1 MKKLF
6 LLLVA
11 VLTFALSASAQGRVV
26 TGTVLEKA
34 TEEPVLGASVY
45 AGQSNKG
52 VETDLDGNFRI
63 SVPAGVQTLRVVYVG
78 CKTATV
84 NIPAS
89 NKVTVYLESDVDVLD
104 ELMVVA
110 YGQTKKSE
118 YTGSAGVVNA
128 TQIEDALVSNVT
140 NALSGKIAGVQTFS
154 SNGQPGTSS
163 SVRIRGVGSINA
175 STTPLYVVDGLPYDG
190 DIAAIA
196 PSDIES
202 MTVLK
207 DAASAALYGAR
218 GANGVIL
225 ITTKKGKSGN
235 AKVTVDMRWGGNSR
249 AIPNYDVVSD
259 PRQYIEMVYGALR
272 NTGKYFYNY
281 GDDSDK
287 AHRYAADNVWK
298 SIGYQTWTAPEGQD
312 IVGANG
318 KFNPYATPGFTSG
331 NFYFI
336 NDDWTKNTLINGL
349 RQEYNMSITGGTDR
363 IQYYLSGSYLGDEGL
378 ISGSHYNRFS
388 TRASVDYQAFKWLK
402 VGTNITYTYAN
413 QGAPGDQDLD
423 ANTSS
428 GNAFYIIN
436 SIAPVYPMFIR
447 GTDRQIAW
455 NNAYNKPIYDYGT
468 NSNYIDGFGRTPS
481 RNTLSSSNPAGDLQ
495 YNREDYLMDIL
506 DAKWYAVINP
516 ITGLNITGT
525 AGYHVD
531 NTRLHYLHNGMYG
544 QSSQYKGQA
553 QQQAQRIRTINLQ
566 ALASYNKTFADVHN
580 MDLMVGFENQG
591 YNSEYVYAIGS
602 NLYQPL
608 VWVVNNTIDDIRGGG
623 AMSEL
628 VHRGFFGRAKYTYD
642 GRYFFMGSIRR
653 DGSSRFHP
661 NHRWGTFWS
670 LSGGWDIA
678 KEKFMEDV
686 TAIDLLKFKVSFGQ
700 NGNDGIGVNY
710 LAYADQYRISG
721 ADGVWS
727 DGTLYYKGNPDITWE
742 TSNNFNTGFD
752 FSFLKGRIDG
762 SIEYFQRQTSDMLFN
777 VPTAPS
783 LGYSSMPA
791 NVGSMRNNGIE
802 IDLNFRPIQTKDI
815 TLDVFGNIT
824 FGWNKVLKL
833 DKRLLNRNA
842 NWRMDS
848 EKGWLSGNRI
858 FFEGQSMYN
867 MFYVDYAGVA
877 AGDVW
882 EKYDENGVGIGDPLY
897 TGGQALYWA
906 SRDKVITNEDGT
918 TSKVPYIQHEL
929 IGEDG
934 KPVLDAEGKPVMV
947 VDQYE
952 QEEYL
957 TPNYTT
963 AYNTNRKATGNIMP
977 KAYGGFGATLQAYGI
992 DLSLNFSYQFG
1003 GKIYDTSYAAFMNP
1017 GSVSYIGQN
1026 FHKDLLDA
1034 WTPTN
1039 TITEV
1044 PRMETESSYS
1054 SANSTSNRFLVSS
1067 NFVSLNNI
1075 TLGYTLPQK
1084 WTRKAFLESVRLY
1097 CSAENVAL
1105 WSARKGLDPRQG
1117 FTSSDNSTY
1126 SPIRCVSGGLKVVF

>member
-104 ELMVVA
+104 EVMVVA

-128 TQIEDALVSNVT
+128 TQLEDALVSNVT

-154 SNGQPGTSS
+154 SNGQPGQSA

-175 STTPLYVVDGLPYDG
+175 STSPLYVVDGLPFDG
-190 DIAAIA
+190 DIATIA

-249 AIPNYDVVSD
+249 AIPNYDVVTD
-259 PRQYIEMVYGALR
+259 PRQYFEMVYGALKM
-272 NTGKYFYNY
+272 TGIYVNKYDEAVAHAYAN
-281 GDDSDK
+281 DK
-287 AHRYAADNVWK
+287 LWS
-298 SIGYQTWTAPEGQD
+298 SIGYQTWTIPTGQETIGMD
-312 IVGANG
+312 G
-318 KFNPYATPGFTSG
+318 KFNPNATPGYTSG

-336 NDDWTKNTLINGL
+336 SDDWTKHTLINGL
-349 RQEYNMSITGGTDR
+349 RQEYNMSITGGTDK
-363 IQYYLSGSYLGDEGL
+363 INYYVSGSYLGDEGL
-378 ISGSHYNRFS
+378 IQGSHYNRFS
-388 TRASVDYQAFKWLK
+388 TRATVDYQAFKWLK
-402 VGTNITYTYAN
+402 IGTNLTYTYAN
-413 QGAPGDQDLD
+413 QGYPGDQDLD
-423 ANTSS
+423 ASS
-428 GNAFYIIN
+428 SVGNAFNLVN
-436 SIAPVYPMFIR
+436 SLAPVYPLFIR
-447 GTDRQIAW
+447 GTDGKIAW
-455 NNAYNKPIYDYGT
+455 NNIYNKPIYDYGT
-468 NSNYIDGFGRTPS
+468 SSYYYEGFGRTPS
-481 RNTLSSSNPAGDLQ
+481 RNTYSSANPAGDLQ
-495 YNREDYLMDIL
+495 YNKEEYLSDVL
-506 DAKWYAVINP
+506 DGKWYALITP

-531 NTRLHYLHNGMYG
+531 NTRTHYLRNGLYG
-544 QSSQYKGQA
+544 SGQPYKGQA
-553 QQQAQRIRTINLQ
+553 IQEAARLRTINLQ

-580 MDLMVGFENQG
+580 MDLMVGFENQAMN
-591 YNSEYVYAIGS
+591 YETVSAVGS

-608 VWVVNNTIDDIRGGG
+608 VWVVDNTIDNISGGG
-623 AMSEL
+623 NVSQL

-678 KEKFMEDV
+678 KEKFMQDV

-700 NGNDGIGVNY
+700 NGNDGIGTRY
-710 LAYADQYRISG
+710 LAYADQYQISG
-721 ADGVWS
+721 ADGIWS
-727 DGTLYYKGNPDITWE
+727 DGVLNYKGNPDITWE

-777 VPTAPS
+777 IPTAPS
-783 LGYSSMPA
+783 LGYSSKPA

-848 EKGWLSGNRI
+848 EKGWLSGSRI

-867 MFYVDYAGVA
+867 LFYVDYAGVA
-877 AGDVW
+877 QETVYERDDDGEIVVDSQGNPV
-882 EKYDENGVGIGDPLY
+882 YIMQPGN
-897 TGGQALYWA
+897 ALYWA
-906 SRDKVITNEDGT
+906 VRDAKDENGNKI
-918 TSKVPYIQHEL
+918 PYITHEKRDEN
-929 IGEDG
+929 GNV
-934 KPVLDAEGKPVMV
+934 VLDENGNPVII
-947 VDQYE
+947 VDQYLK
-952 QEEYL
+952 EEYK
-957 TPNYTT
+957 TGNYTE

-1003 GKIYDTSYAAFMNP
+1003 GKIYDTSYAGFMTP
-1017 GSVSYIGQN
+1017 GSKSYIGNN
-1026 FHKDLLDA
+1026 FHKDLLNS

-1039 TITEV
+1039 TNTDI
-1044 PRMETESSYS
+1044 PRMETDPIF
-1054 SANSTSNRFLVSS
+1054 SAGNSTSTRFLVSS
-1067 NFVSLNNI
+1067 NFVSLNNV

-1105 WSARKGLDPRQG
+1105 WSKRKGLDPRQG
-1117 FTSSDNSTY
+1117 FVSSENSTY

>member
-1 MKKLF
+1 
-6 LLLVA
+6 
-11 VLTFALSASAQGRVV
+11 AQGRVV
-26 TGTVLEKA
+26 TGTVLEEA
-34 TEEPVLGASVY
+34 TNEPVVGASVY

-52 VETDLDGNFRI
+52 VETDVDGNFRI
-63 SVPAGVQTLRVVYVG
+63 TVPAGVQNLRVQFIG
-78 CKTATV
+78 FKAQTV
-84 NIPAS
+84 KIPAN
-89 NKVTVYLESDVDVLD
+89 NKVTVYLKGDVELLD
-104 ELMVVA
+104 QVVVTG
-110 YGQTKKSE
+110 YGQTKKAE
-118 YTGSAGVVNA
+118 YTGSAGVVDA
-128 TQIEDALVSNVT
+128 AQLEDALVSNVT

-154 SNGQPGTSS
+154 SNGQPGSSS
-163 SVRIRGVGSINA
+163 SVRIRGTGSINA
-175 STTPLYVVDGLPYDG
+175 STSPLYVVDGMPYDG
-190 DIAAIA
+190 DISAIA
-196 PSDIES
+196 TSDIEQ

-249 AIPNYDVVSD
+249 ALSNYDVVSD
-259 PRQYIEMVYGALR
+259 PRQYIEMVYGALY
-272 NTGKYFYNY
+272 NTGKYFYKY
-281 GDDSDK
+281 SDEA
-287 AHRYAADNVWK
+287 AHRNATDNIWS
-298 SIGYQTWTAPEGQD
+298 SIGYQTWTVPEGQD
-312 IVGANG
+312 VVGTNG
-318 KFNPYATPGFTSG
+318 KFNPYATPGYTSG

-349 RQEYNMSITGGTDR
+349 RQEYNISITGGTDR
-363 IQYYLSGSYLGDEGL
+363 IQYYVSGNYLGDEG
-378 ISGSHYNRFS
+378 IIAGSHFNRFA

-402 VGTNITYTYAN
+402 IGTNLNYTYSN

-423 ANTSS
+423 ASTGS
-428 GNAFYIIN
+428 GNAFNLIN
-436 SIAPVYPMFIR
+436 SLAPVYPMFIR
-447 GTDRQIAW
+447 GTDGQIAW
-455 NNAYNKPIYDYGT
+455 NKVYNKPIYDYGT
-468 NSNYIDGFGRTPS
+468 SSRPVDGFGRTPS
-481 RNTLSSSNPAGDLQ
+481 RNSYSDSNPAGDLQ
-495 YNREDYLMDIL
+495 YNREDYLMDIF
-506 DAKWYAVINP
+506 DAKWYAMLTP
-516 ITGLNITGT
+516 IAGLTITGT

-531 NTRLHYLHNGMYG
+531 NTRLHYLHNGLYG
-544 QSSQYKGQA
+544 QSSAYKGQA
-553 QQQAQRIRTINLQ
+553 EQQASRLRSINLQ
-566 ALASYNKTFADVHN
+566 ALASYTKTFADVHN
-580 MDLMVGFENQG
+580 MDIMIGAENQS
-591 YNSEYVYAIGS
+591 YNSEYVWAIGS

-628 VHRGFFGRAKYTYD
+628 VHRGFLARAKYSYD
-642 GRYFFMGSIRR
+642 GRYFFMGSVRR

-678 KEKFMEDV
+678 KEKFMQDA
-686 TAIDLLKFKVSFGQ
+686 TAVDLLKFKVSFGQ
-700 NGNDGIGVNY
+700 NGNDGIGTNY
-710 LAYADQYRISG
+710 LAYADQFRITG

-752 FSFLKGRIDG
+752 FSFFKGRIDG
-762 SIEYFQRQTSDMLFN
+762 SIEYFQRQTTDMLFN

-802 IDLNFRPIQTKDI
+802 IDLNFRPVATKDI
-815 TLDVFGNIT
+815 TWDVFGNIT

-848 EKGWLSGNRI
+848 EKGWLTGNRI

-877 AGDVW
+877 AGDVY
-882 EKYDENGVGIGDPLY
+882 EKYDDEGKGIGDPLY

-906 SRDKVITNEDGT
+906 SRDKVITNADGT

-934 KPVLDAEGKPVMV
+934 KPVIGEDGKPVMV

-957 TPNYTT
+957 TADYTA

-977 KAYGGFGATLQAYGI
+977 KAYGGFGTTLQAYGF
-992 DLSLNFSYQFG
+992 DLSATFAYQFG
-1003 GKIYDTSYAAFMNP
+1003 GKIFDTSYQSFMNP
-1017 GSVSYIGQN
+1017 GAVSYIGQN
-1026 FHKDLLDA
+1026 FHKDLLNA

-1039 TITEV
+1039 TITDV
-1044 PRMETESSYS
+1044 PRMESESKYS
-1054 SANSTSNRFLVSS
+1054 NANSTSTRFLVSS
-1067 NFVSLNNI
+1067 NYVSLNNV
-1075 TLGYTLPQK
+1075 TVGYTLPQK
-1084 WTRKAFLESVRLY
+1084 WTRKAF
-1097 CSAENVAL
+1097 
-1105 WSARKGLDPRQG
+1105 
-1117 FTSSDNSTY
+1117 
-1126 SPIRCVSGGLKVVF
+1126 I